1 VDEDFLE
8 YCEEGALSIEAF
20 GHKERGTL
28 TLREALDQVGSGPD
42 ILLGSGSNLDFTDWI
57 RSLRDPIL

>member
-8 YCEEGALSIEAF
+8 YCEEGALSVEVF

-28 TLREALDQVGSGPD
+28 TLREALDQVGPRPGRP
-42 ILLGSGSNLDFTDWI
+42 
-57 RSLRDPIL
+57 